1 MLERRY
7 REYKELAKK
16 ITKGDERYIDLLH
29 DVLLQLETNEKWNSL
44 KTKQEQM
51 YFLTRTLTN
60 QFYSNNSYFNKVY
73 RRFSSEAVEIPDET
87 DELYQEKPTLEW
99 LNNLLENELKTNP
112 QNWYNIGLFKMYMEY
127 QRIEPIHNKTRIPKY
142 SIRETIKQMK
152 SWIKIKWEK
161 ECQK

>member
-152 SWIKIKWEK
+152 SWIKIKWEN